1 MLCENCKK
9 NEANTT
15 LTKNINGHVT
25 VQHLCA
31 ECAAKKGLGAMGS
44 VFGSMLGGI
53 FSDFV
58 GPSPAAKCKV
68 CGSTFAE
75 FTRTGKA
82 GCPSCY
88 EEFYPQLLPTLQ
100 KIHGKTG
107 HVGKVGTVKEPE
119 PEEPEEKKDL
129 EKAEQVNFQPAPAPE
144 QAPIPEPSKQ
154 DQIAALKEQLLKAV
168 EAQEYE
174 QAATLRDEIKALDQ
188 D

>member
-31 ECAAKKGLGAMGS
+31 ECAAKKGLGAVGS

-58 GPSPAAKCKV
+58 GPSPAAKCRV
-68 CGSTFAE
+68 CGSTFAD

-107 HVGKVGTVKEPE
+107 HVGKVGTVKVP
-119 PEEPEEKKDL
+119 DS
-129 EKAEQVNFQPAPAPE
+129 EKAEENKNSVEEQVKSDPTPTS
-144 QAPIPEPSKQ
+144 EPTKG
-154 DQIAALKEQLLKAV
+154 DKIAALKDQLFKAV

-174 QAATLRDEIKALDQ
+174 QAAALRDEIKALEKE
-188 D
+188 

>member
-58 GPSPAAKCKV
+58 GPSPAAKCRV
-68 CGSTFAE
+68 CGSTFAD

-100 KIHGKTG
+100 RIHGKTG
-107 HVGKVGTVKEPE
+107 HVGKAGSVKENE
-119 PEEPEEKKDL
+119 PTAQAANSSSVEDK
-129 EKAEQVNFQPAPAPE
+129 PAPAPTKE
-144 QAPIPEPSKQ
+144 DKITE
-154 DQIAALKEQLLKAV
+154 LKARLDKAV

-174 QAATLRDEIKALDQ
+174 QAAALRDEIKAQ
-188 D
+188 EQE

>member
-15 LTKNINGHVT
+15 ITKNINGHVT

-31 ECAAKKGLGAMGS
+31 ECATKKGIGAVGS

-58 GPSPAAKCKV
+58 GSGTTAKCSV
-68 CGSTFAE
+68 CGSTFAD

-88 EEFYPQLLPTLQ
+88 AEFYPQLLPTLQ
-100 KIHGKTG
+100 KIHGKIG
-107 HVGKVGTVKEPE
+107 HVGKVGTVKEPASE
-119 PEEPEEKKDL
+119 KTEQGSPE
-129 EKAEQVNFQPAPAPE
+129 PAPAPE
-144 QAPIPEPSKQ
+144 QTPIPEPTKEEKIT
-154 DQIAALKEQLLKAV
+154 DLKAQLSKAV
-168 EAQEYE
+168 EVQEYE
-174 QAATLRDEIKALDQ
+174 QAAKLRDEIKALEQ
-188 D
+188 G

>member
-25 VQHLCA
+25 VSHLCA
-31 ECAAKKGLGAMGS
+31 ECAAKKGFSAMGS

-58 GPSPAAKCKV
+58 GPSPAAKCRV
-68 CGSTFAE
+68 CGSTFAD

-107 HVGKVGTVKEPE
+107 HVGKAGTINESEPMAE
-119 PEEPEEKKDL
+119 A
-129 EKAEQVNFQPAPAPE
+129 KAEQSTVEKPTPAPTKE
-144 QAPIPEPSKQ
+144 DK
-154 DQIAALKEQLLKAV
+154 IAELKTRLAKAV

-174 QAATLRDEIKALDQ
+174 QAAALRDEIKALEKE
-188 D
+188 

>member
-15 LTKNINGHVT
+15 LTRNINGHVT

-31 ECAAKKGLGAMGS
+31 ECAAKKGLGTMGS

-58 GPSPAAKCKV
+58 GTNPAAKCKV
-68 CGSTFAE
+68 CGSTFAD

-82 GCPSCY
+82 GCPNCY

-107 HVGKVGTVKEPE
+107 HVGKAGTVRENAAKTDEPSE
-119 PEEPEEKKDL
+119 TEKKAD
-129 EKAEQVNFQPAPAPE
+129 EK
-144 QAPIPEPSKQ
+144 PSS
-154 DQIAALKEQLLKAV
+154 ARVPTKEDKIEDLKARLAKAV
-168 EAQEYE
+168 VAQEYE
-174 QAATLRDEIKALDQ
+174 QAAALRDEIKALEKNESV
-188 D
+188 